1 MDILFG
7 DASTSMPTPVT
18 QGERGSLMG
27 AGSPVPSLDLRRQYG
42 QFESESSIPGL
53 EVDPPNLTPDRTGKS
68 GSGRSN
74 DPQGSAPGEGVGS
87 WISNMV
93 SRGRG
98 KAPVTNSQYQ
108 RLEQGEQDER

>member
-18 QGERGSLMG
+18 QGERGSLIG

-42 QFESESSIPGL
+42 QFETGSSIPGL
-53 EVDPPNLTPDRTGKS
+53 DIDPPNLTPGRTGKP
-68 GSGRSN
+68 GRSN
-74 DPQGSAPGEGVGS
+74 DPQSSAPGEGVSG
-87 WISNMV
+87 WISSMV

-98 KAPVTNSQYQ
+98 KAPVTNSQYR